1 VCVMRARRPR
11 SAASRPL
18 DGLAIPWLPLR
29 PLIVSIWRRMEIDSS
44 IPQGLLNS
52 DVQESIRAHRFAHQ
66 AMATV
71 FEVICVHE
79 DRAYVGQAAGAAFGL
94 IDRIESELTCHRGSS
109 DISRI
114 NRLRPGENTSV
125 NMCTM
130 ECLLLAR
137 HFHAETGGAFDI
149 ALGSGLE
156 SVEIDLAESRVRI
169 HAEKVRLDLGGI
181 GKGYAIDRA
190 AELLHEWEI
199 YRAVVHGGFS
209 SVLVLDAP
217 PDRDGWPLT
226 ISMPGSGQVLRHVVA
241 RRQAWSAS
249 GIRKK
254 DHIVNPQTGLPAR
267 NRPAVWVS
275 GSLQALGAACR
286 RSDSAAHAGIFETG
300 DSPAAAA
307 EAASTAFMIMS
318 VEDIAG
324 YCARH
329 AGIEARLLAADP
341 ANAALPPV
349 MIQVGCAQ

>member
-1 VCVMRARRPR
+1 MT
-11 SAASRPL
+11 
-18 DGLAIPWLPLR
+18 
-29 PLIVSIWRRMEIDSS
+29 EIDSS

-52 DVQESIRAHRFAHQ
+52 DEQESIRAHRFAHQ

-71 FEVICVHE
+71 FEILCVHE
-79 DRAYVGQAAGAAFGL
+79 DRGYAGQAARAAFGL
-94 IDRIESELTCHRGSS
+94 IDRIESELTRHRGSS

-114 NRLRPGENTSV
+114 NRLRPGEPTSV
-125 NMCTM
+125 NMWTM

-156 SVEIDLAESRVRI
+156 SVEIDPAESRVTI
-169 HAEKVRLDLGGI
+169 HAEKVSLDLGGI
-181 GKGYAIDRA
+181 GKGYALDRA

-199 YRAVVHGGFS
+199 NRAVVHGGFS

-217 PDRDGWPLT
+217 PDRDGWPLS
-226 ISMPGSGQVLRHVVA
+226 ISLPGSGQVLRRVVA

-254 DHIVNPQTGLPAR
+254 DHIVNPRTGLPVR

-275 GSLQALGAACR
+275 GSLQSLSAACR
-286 RSDSAAHAGIFETG
+286 GDDNAAHAGIFETG
-300 DSPAAAA
+300 DSPSVAA

-318 VEDIAG
+318 LEGIAS
-324 YCARH
+324 YCLRH
-329 AGIEARLLAADP
+329 VGIEARLLIADP
-341 ANAALPPV
+341 SNAALPPV
-349 MIQVGCAQ
+349 MIHIGRNPD